1 MIKNIFKLVFKESL
15 ILYAV
20 KIISYAK
27 DFIATYISQV
37 ASVSET
43 ERLRHETS
51 LVWSEFI
58 INHQEAFVSMLNF
71 GMFLLSLW
79 AIYLLI
85 TDGYKIIKSIKE

>member
-15 ILYAV
+15 TLYAI
-20 KIISYAK
+20 KIIGYAK
-27 DFIATYISQV
+27 DFISTYISQA
-37 ASVSET
+37 ASLSET

-71 GMFLLSLW
+71 GTFLLILL

-85 TDGYKIIKSIKE
+85 TDGYKIIKSTKE